1 MIRSICVATSG
12 LLLASAC
19 ARAPEPARPRA
30 FQTPAPLRI
39 AAPVQAP
46 FRGYRLAA
54 SYVEK
59 GPFRDGAPLR
69 IGAIVNGLRVR
80 TDATGMSLAQSVTV
94 APLQAGAPVPDWLG
108 GGLLFWNATALYTS
122 DTFLGALTPLLDL
135 GFRPVRVSFG
145 PRFALLRG
153 SDGQRVAI
161 DLHSRRRVPITPPLL
176 VDVASTAD
184 GRALALFEGGTCQ
197 TSSDS
202 GKSYRP
208 LLLPAGRQA
217 VGVREQAGSLL
228 VSLASGAQL
237 RLEKGSD
244 AVLEGAPRAAST
256 RPAADALWPLSDP
269 PLERALLAGA
279 PIGQEFAGVAVA
291 GGVATVNL
299 RTGELV
305 QMTRALVPSDLTCR
319 ALDATGALLL
329 ACVSREHG
337 SIVLAD
343 PFGEHPRTEAK
354 FPAGVRLAFGVGVL
368 VAAARCDGQV
378 SPGAVCVRGEDA
390 RYHDYDIGSALAV
403 LEKAAPQPKPG
414 GKPVLIAPS
423 ISRWVPQ
430 IGGGAVAVIAGAT
443 PGMIDAKSGD
453 FVAFSADVPG
463 AAYEAPRAG
472 PEAWLSLDWIAL
484 REGGLRGW
492 LPQSG
497 VAIGRQGRLEPS
509 VYEFQAVGAAG
520 SHALAF
526 DRGHHVF
533 QTSDWG
539 RSWVETL
546 APPGSLAN
554 GKAPL
559 TPRCSQVGCVIGPW
573 LRVGWE
579 PEVPAAVSR
588 AQVTTSPPST
598 VREPLPVLNCKQLA
612 APTVSQQ
619 ALPAAETEPEWHG
632 PELGVSASSRTLV
645 GESAG
650 HFSWTT
656 VHPIYGTGS
665 SLGLRAVSKVRWP
678 LPPFE
683 IESPPKNWL
692 GYGWTQRFSFVPA
705 FDPSGGVSSASV
717 TLRAL
722 FDAAQATGVSGPSIV
737 SAGAEAFSALPVLSL
752 EPGEADGLLLGDD
765 VPVWVHGTAAEVLS
779 IGPRQA
785 EAKVISAI
793 VSAPHTVALL
803 SAGSDGSLQVFE
815 LLAGKPRRLFQLP
828 GLGAELYPANADA
841 LALGA
846 HGALA
851 VLRTPS
857 GSEPAT
863 LGDPGVLFHED
874 GSVTTLAPWSRLF
887 LADAPECRPAPN
899 DFRAILQTSRAWLRL
914 VDGGVPVPE
923 DALDPGMFAVL
934 RVSPERLCLEAVELG
949 DVAAP
954 PNQVVETRVAARFVG
969 RARGAARLGFGRAFE
984 FHQPLAC
991 SLSGAH

>member
-1 MIRSICVATSG
+1 
-12 LLLASAC
+12 
-19 ARAPEPARPRA
+19 
-30 FQTPAPLRI
+30 LRL

-94 APLQAGAPVPDWLG
+94 SPLQAGAPLPDWLG

-122 DTFLGALTPLLDL
+122 DTFLGALTPLLDI
-135 GFRPVRVSFG
+135 GFRPARVSFG
-145 PRFALLRG
+145 PEFALLRG
-153 SDGQRVAI
+153 SDGQRLAI
-161 DLHSRRRVPITPPLL
+161 DLRSRQRVAITPPLL

-184 GRALALFEGGTCQ
+184 GRALALLEGGTCQ
-197 TSSDS
+197 ISSDS

-208 LLLPAGRQA
+208 LRLPAGTQA
-217 VGVREQAGSLL
+217 VGVREVAGALIASL
-228 VSLASGAQL
+228 SSGAQL
-237 RLEKGSD
+237 RLQNGSD
-244 AVLEGAPRAAST
+244 AVLEGAPQASSS
-256 RPAADALWPLSDP
+256 RPAADALWPLNDP
-269 PLERALLAGA
+269 PLERALVAGA

-368 VAAARCDGQV
+368 VAAARCDGQI

-390 RYHDYDIGSALAV
+390 RYHDYDVASALVA

-414 GKPVLIAPS
+414 GKPLLVAPS

-430 IGGGAVAVIAGAT
+430 IGGGAVAVIAGST
-443 PGMIDAKSGD
+443 PGMIDAKAGA
-453 FVAFSADVPG
+453 FTPFSADVPS

-472 PEAWLSLDWIAL
+472 PEAWLGLDWIAL

-497 VAIGRQGRLEPS
+497 VGIGRQGRLEPS
-509 VYEFQAVGAAG
+509 VYDFYAVGAAG

-546 APPGSLAN
+546 APPGSATG

-559 TPRCSQVGCVIGPW
+559 TPHCSQVGCVIGPW

-588 AQVTTSPPST
+588 AQVTKSPPSA
-598 VREPLPVLNCKQLA
+598 VREALPMLTCKQLA
-612 APTVSQQ
+612 APTVSRQ
-619 ALPAAETEPEWHG
+619 ALPTADPEPEWHG
-632 PELGVSASSRTLV
+632 AELGVSASSRTLA
-645 GESAG
+645 GEYARF
-650 HFSWTT
+650 FSWTT
-656 VHPIYGTGS
+656 VHPIYGMGV
-665 SLGLRAVSKVRWP
+665 SLGMRAMSKARFP
-678 LPPFE
+678 LPSSELEP
-683 IESPPKNWL
+683 PPKNWP
-692 GYGWTQRFSFVPA
+692 GYGWTKRFSFVPA
-705 FDPSGGVSSASV
+705 FEPSGAVRSATL

-722 FDAAQATGVSGPSIV
+722 FDAARASGAPGPSIDA
-737 SAGAEAFSALPVLSL
+737 AGAEASSALPVLSL
-752 EPGEADGLLLGDD
+752 DPGEADGLVLGDD
-765 VPVWVHGTAAEVLS
+765 LPVWVHGAAADVLS
-779 IGPRQA
+779 IGPRQI

-793 VSAPHTVALL
+793 VSGPHTVALL
-803 SAGSDGSLQVFE
+803 SAGSDGSLEVFE
-815 LLAGKPRRLFQLP
+815 LLLGKPRRLFQLP
-828 GLGAELYPANADA
+828 GLGAEFYPANADA

-863 LGDPGVLFHED
+863 PGDPALLFHED

-887 LADAPECRPAPN
+887 LADAPECRPAPS

-914 VDGGVPVPE
+914 VDGGIPVSDDVLE
-923 DALDPGMFAVL
+923 AGMFAVL
-934 RVSPERLCLEAVELG
+934 RVSPERLCLEAVEVG
-949 DVAAP
+949 DLALEPAE
-954 PNQVVETRVAARFVG
+954 VVETRVAARFVG

-991 SLSGAH
+991 SLSGAP